1 LFVNVYVYV
10 VAWALIG
17 LGTLHAAPSVIKLT
31 IGRARPLMTE
41 PGAWSEAWRDL
52 RQSLVAVASG
62 LNLLGIAESRA
73 DPLWRLAGVPIVA
86 FGGWFLAS
94 WLRSRMRGKPDGERG
109 EGASRPGTSGGGE
122 RRHPRTQLPLPAE
135 GASAEEVAEW
145 VDRKIFSTTRLRP
158 GYDEEEVDVFLDAIR
173 DSFLGVRG
181 TLLTSDEI
189 RNIKFTKTRLR
200 PGYDEDGVDT
210 FLDHVGTRLA
220 T

>member
-1 LFVNVYVYV
+1 LFFYV

-17 LGTLHAAPSVIKLT
+17 LGTLHAAPSVIKLA

-52 RQSLVAVASG
+52 QLPLVVVASG
-62 LNLLGIAESRA
+62 LNQLGIEESRA
-73 DPLWRLAGVPIVA
+73 DALWRLAGVPIVA

-94 WLRSRMRGKPDGERG
+94 WFRSRMRGKPDGDRG

-122 RRHPRTQLPLPAE
+122 RRHPGTLPLPAE

-173 DSFLGVRG
+173 DAFLGVRG

-200 PGYDEDGVDT
+200 PGYDEDDVDT
-210 FLDHVGTRLA
+210 FLDDVRTRLA

>member
-73 DPLWRLAGVPIVA
+73 DPLWRLAGVPLVA

>member
-1 LFVNVYVYV
+1 LFFYV
-10 VAWALIG
+10 VAWAVIG
-17 LGTLHAAPSVIKLT
+17 LGTLHAAPSVIKLA

-41 PGAWSEAWRDL
+41 PGARSEAWRDL
-52 RQSLVAVASG
+52 RQSLVVVASG
-62 LNLLGIAESRA
+62 LNLLAIVESRA
-73 DPLWRLAGVPIVA
+73 DALWRLADVPIVA
-86 FGGWFLAS
+86 FGGWFLAC
-94 WLRSRMRGKPDGERG
+94 WFRSRLRGKPDGDRG

-122 RRHPRTQLPLPAE
+122 RDPRTLPLPAE

-145 VDRKIFSTTRLRP
+145 VDRKIFSTTLLRP

-200 PGYDEDGVDT
+200 PGYDEDDVDT
-210 FLDHVGTRLA
+210 FLDDVRTRLA

>member
-1 LFVNVYVYV
+1 M
-10 VAWALIG
+10 AWAVIG
-17 LGTLHAAPSVIKLT
+17 LGTLHAAPSVIKLV

-41 PGAWSEAWRDL
+41 PGAWSEAWWDL
-52 RQSLVAVASG
+52 QQSLVVVASG
-62 LNLLGIAESRA
+62 LNLLGIVESRA
-73 DPLWRLAGVPIVA
+73 DALWRLAGVPIVA

-94 WLRSRMRGKPDGERG
+94 WFRSRLRGKSDGDRG

-122 RRHPRTQLPLPAE
+122 RRHPGTLPLPAE

-145 VDRKIFSTTRLRP
+145 VDRKIFSTTLLRP

-173 DSFLGVRG
+173 DAFLGVRG

-200 PGYDEDGVDT
+200 PGYDEDDVDT
-210 FLDHVGTRLA
+210 FLDYVGTRLA